1 MSKETSINNQLLL
14 FLDQLKYERRL
25 SPHTQLAYKKD
36 LSDWSTYIAG
46 EMGVDQLPEV
56 NASQIRS
63 WLASLRASG
72 ISSRSIV
79 RKISALKSF
88 YKFLLRKGVVEKNP
102 LVQISSP
109 KVSKSLPVFIREEEA
124 AQMGQTL
131 AIASEDWKG
140 FNARLLVTFFYYT
153 GMRLSELINLK
164 EEQLE
169 LSRSQLK
176 VLGKGNK
183 ERIIP
188 LHADLI
194 ALIKEYIQKKQ
205 DQLTSTEPYLLLTES
220 GKKLYP
226 RYAWQ
231 LVNQVLGAATTVQ
244 KKSPHVLRHSFAT
257 HLLNNGADLNAVKE
271 LLGHSSLAA
280 TQVYTHNTIEKLKE
294 VHRKAHPRR

>member
-1 MSKETSINNQLLL
+1 MSKETSIDNQLLL

-131 AIASEDWKG
+131 AIASEDWRG

>member
-36 LSDWSTYIAG
+36 LSDWSTYLAG

-140 FNARLLVTFFYYT
+140 FNARLLVTLFYYT

-194 ALIKEYIQKKQ
+194 TLIKEYIQKKQ

>member
-1 MSKETSINNQLLL
+1 MSNETSIDNQLLL

-36 LSDWSTYIAG
+36 LSDWSTYLAG
-46 EMGVDQLPEV
+46 EMGVDQLSEV

-109 KVSKSLPVFIREEEA
+109 KISKSLPVFIREEEA

-131 AIASEDWKG
+131 AITSEDWKG
-140 FNARLLVTFFYYT
+140 FNARLLVTLFYYT

-205 DQLTSTEPYLLLTES
+205 DQFASTESYLLLTES

>member
-1 MSKETSINNQLLL
+1 MSKETSIDNQLLL

-25 SPHTQLAYKKD
+25 SPHTQIAYKKD
-36 LSDWSTYIAG
+36 LSDWSTYLAG
-46 EMGVDQLPEV
+46 EMGVNQLPEV

-63 WLASLRASG
+63 WLASLKASG
-72 ISSRSIV
+72 ITARSIV

-88 YKFLLRKGVVEKNP
+88 YKFLLRKRVVEANP

-109 KVSKSLPVFIREEEA
+109 KISKSLPVFIREEEA

-140 FNARLLVTFFYYT
+140 FNTRLLVTLFYYT

-194 ALIKEYIQKKQ
+194 NLIKEYIQKKQ
-205 DQLTSTEPYLLLTES
+205 DQFSITEPYLLLTEK

-231 LVNQVLGAATTVQ
+231 LVNQVLGATTTVQ

>member
-1 MSKETSINNQLLL
+1 MSKETSIDNQLLL

-36 LSDWSTYIAG
+36 LSDWSTYLAG
-46 EMGVDQLPEV
+46 EMGVNQLPEV

-109 KVSKSLPVFIREEEA
+109 KISKSLPVFIREEEA

-140 FNARLLVTFFYYT
+140 FNARLLVTLFYYT

-205 DQLTSTEPYLLLTES
+205 DQFTSTESYLLLTES

-226 RYAWQ
+226 RYT
-231 LVNQVLGAATTVQ
+231 L
-244 KKSPHVLRHSFAT
+244 
-257 HLLNNGADLNAVKE
+257 
-271 LLGHSSLAA
+271 
-280 TQVYTHNTIEKLKE
+280 
-294 VHRKAHPRR
+294 

>member
-140 FNARLLVTFFYYT
+140 FNARLLVTLFYYT

-205 DQLTSTEPYLLLTES
+205 DQFTSTESYLLLTES

>member
-36 LSDWSTYIAG
+36 LSDWSTYLAG
-46 EMGVDQLPEV
+46 EMGVDQLSEV

-109 KVSKSLPVFIREEEA
+109 KISKSLPVFIREEEA

-131 AIASEDWKG
+131 AITSEDWKG
-140 FNARLLVTFFYYT
+140 FNARLLVTLFYYT

-205 DQLTSTEPYLLLTES
+205 DQFTSTESYLLLTES

>member
-140 FNARLLVTFFYYT
+140 FNARLLVTLFYYT

>member
-36 LSDWSTYIAG
+36 LSDWSTYLAG

-131 AIASEDWKG
+131 AIASEDWRG

-194 ALIKEYIQKKQ
+194 TLIKEYIQKKQ

>member
-1 MSKETSINNQLLL
+1 MSKETSIDNQLLL

-36 LSDWSTYIAG
+36 LSDWSTYLAG
-46 EMGVDQLPEV
+46 EMGVNQLSEV

-109 KVSKSLPVFIREEEA
+109 KISKSLPVFIREEEA
-124 AQMGQTL
+124 AQIGQTL

-140 FNARLLVTFFYYT
+140 FNARLLVTLFYYT

-205 DQLTSTEPYLLLTES
+205 DQFTSTEPYLLLTES

>member
-1 MSKETSINNQLLL
+1 MSKETSIDNQLLL

-36 LSDWSTYIAG
+36 LSDWSTYLAG
-46 EMGVDQLPEV
+46 EMGVNQLSEV

-109 KVSKSLPVFIREEEA
+109 KISKSLPVFIREEEA

-140 FNARLLVTFFYYT
+140 FNARLLVTLFYYT

-194 ALIKEYIQKKQ
+194 ALIKDYIQKKQ
-205 DQLTSTEPYLLLTES
+205 DQFTSTESYLLLTES

>member
-36 LSDWSTYIAG
+36 LSDWSTYLAG

-109 KVSKSLPVFIREEEA
+109 KISKSLPVFIREEEA

-140 FNARLLVTFFYYT
+140 FNARLLVTLFYYT

-194 ALIKEYIQKKQ
+194 TLIKEYIQKKQ

>member
-1 MSKETSINNQLLL
+1 MSKETSIDNQLLL

-36 LSDWSTYIAG
+36 LSDWSTYLAG
-46 EMGVDQLPEV
+46 EMGVDQLSEV

-109 KVSKSLPVFIREEEA
+109 KISKSLPVFIREEEA

-140 FNARLLVTFFYYT
+140 FNARLLVTLFYYT

-194 ALIKEYIQKKQ
+194 TLIKEYIQKKQ

>member
-36 LSDWSTYIAG
+36 LSDWSTYLAG

-124 AQMGQTL
+124 AP
-131 AIASEDWKG
+131 EDWRG

-194 ALIKEYIQKKQ
+194 TLIKEYIQKKQ
-205 DQLTSTEPYLLLTES
+205 YQLTSTEPYLLLTES

>member
-1 MSKETSINNQLLL
+1 MSKETSIDNQLLL

-36 LSDWSTYIAG
+36 LSDWSTYLAG

-140 FNARLLVTFFYYT
+140 FNARLLVTLFYYT

>member
-1 MSKETSINNQLLL
+1 MSKETSIDNQLLL

-36 LSDWSTYIAG
+36 LSDWSTYLAG

-194 ALIKEYIQKKQ
+194 TLIKEYIQKKQ

>member
-1 MSKETSINNQLLL
+1 MSKETSIDNQLLL

-36 LSDWSTYIAG
+36 LSDWSTYLAG
-46 EMGVDQLPEV
+46 EMGVNQLPEV

-109 KVSKSLPVFIREEEA
+109 KISKSLPVFIREEEA

-140 FNARLLVTFFYYT
+140 FNARLLVTLFYYT

-194 ALIKEYIQKKQ
+194 ALIKDYIQKKQ
-205 DQLTSTEPYLLLTES
+205 DQFTSTESYLLLTES

>member
-1 MSKETSINNQLLL
+1 MAKETKISGLLLL
-14 FLDQLKYERRL
+14 FQDQLKYERRL
-25 SPHTQLAYKKD
+25 SVHTQIAYEKD
-36 LSDWSTYIAG
+36 LSDWANYLVQEMTITDIAG
-46 EMGVDQLPEV
+46 VSATHV
-56 NASQIRS
+56 RS

-72 ISSRSIV
+72 ISPRSIV

-88 YKFLLRKGVVEKNP
+88 YKFLLRNGVVEVNP
-102 LVQISSP
+102 LSQLSSP
-109 KVSKSLPVFIREEEA
+109 KISKSLPVFIREEEA
-124 AQMGQTL
+124 AQMGKTL

-140 FNARLLVTFFYYT
+140 LNARLLVTLFYYT
-153 GMRLSELINLK
+153 GMRLNELINLK
-164 EEQLE
+164 EEQVE

-188 LHADLI
+188 IHGDLI
-194 ALIKEYIQKKQ
+194 ALIREYLKQKSEHFEVK
-205 DQLTSTEPYLLLTES
+205 SPYLLLTEK
-220 GKKLYP
+220 GNKLYP

-294 VHRKAHPRR
+294 VHRKAHPRS

>member
-36 LSDWSTYIAG
+36 LSDWSTYLAG

-140 FNARLLVTFFYYT
+140 FNARLLVTLFYYT

>member
-1 MSKETSINNQLLL
+1 MSNETSIDNQLLL

-36 LSDWSTYIAG
+36 LSDWSTYLAG
-46 EMGVDQLPEV
+46 EMGVDQLSEV

-109 KVSKSLPVFIREEEA
+109 KISKSLPVFIREEEA

-131 AIASEDWKG
+131 AITSEDWKG
-140 FNARLLVTFFYYT
+140 FNARLLVTLFYYT

-205 DQLTSTEPYLLLTES
+205 DQFTSTESYLLLTES

>member
-1 MSKETSINNQLLL
+1 MSKETSIDYQLLL

-36 LSDWSTYIAG
+36 LSDWSTYLAG
-46 EMGVDQLPEV
+46 EMGVNQLSEV

-109 KVSKSLPVFIREEEA
+109 KISKSLPVFIREEEA

-140 FNARLLVTFFYYT
+140 FNARLLVTLFYYT

-205 DQLTSTEPYLLLTES
+205 DQFTSTESYLLLTES

>member
-1 MSKETSINNQLLL
+1 
-14 FLDQLKYERRL
+14 
-25 SPHTQLAYKKD
+25 
-36 LSDWSTYIAG
+36 
-46 EMGVDQLPEV
+46 
-56 NASQIRS
+56 
-63 WLASLRASG
+63 
-72 ISSRSIV
+72 
-79 RKISALKSF
+79 
-88 YKFLLRKGVVEKNP
+88 
-102 LVQISSP
+102 
-109 KVSKSLPVFIREEEA
+109 
-124 AQMGQTL
+124 
-131 AIASEDWKG
+131 
-140 FNARLLVTFFYYT
+140 
-153 GMRLSELINLK
+153 MRLSELINLK

-205 DQLTSTEPYLLLTES
+205 DQFTSTESYLLLTES

>member
-1 MSKETSINNQLLL
+1 MSNETSIDNQLLL

-36 LSDWSTYIAG
+36 LSDWSTYLAA
-46 EMGVDQLPEV
+46 EMGVNQLSEV

-109 KVSKSLPVFIREEEA
+109 KISKSLPVFIREEEA

-140 FNARLLVTFFYYT
+140 FNARLLVTLFYYT

-205 DQLTSTEPYLLLTES
+205 DQFTSTESYLLLTES

>member
-36 LSDWSTYIAG
+36 LSDWSTYLAG
-46 EMGVDQLPEV
+46 EMGVNQLPEV

-109 KVSKSLPVFIREEEA
+109 KISKSLPVFIREEEA

-140 FNARLLVTFFYYT
+140 FNARLLVTLFYYT

-205 DQLTSTEPYLLLTES
+205 DQFTSTESYLLLTES

>member
-1 MSKETSINNQLLL
+1 MSKETSIDNQLLL

-36 LSDWSTYIAG
+36 LSDWSTYLAG

>member
-1 MSKETSINNQLLL
+1 
-14 FLDQLKYERRL
+14 LDQLKYERRL

-36 LSDWSTYIAG
+36 LSDWSTYLAG

-131 AIASEDWKG
+131 AIASEDWRG

-194 ALIKEYIQKKQ
+194 TLIKEYIQKKQ

>member
-1 MSKETSINNQLLL
+1 MSKETSIDNQLLL

-36 LSDWSTYIAG
+36 LSDWSTYLAG
-46 EMGVDQLPEV
+46 EMGVNQLPEV

-109 KVSKSLPVFIREEEA
+109 KISKSLPVFIREEEA

-140 FNARLLVTFFYYT
+140 FNARLLVTLFYYT

-188 LHADLI
+188 LHVDLI

-205 DQLTSTEPYLLLTES
+205 DQFTSTESYLLLTES

>member
-1 MSKETSINNQLLL
+1 MEGQLTVAAAITQ
-14 FLDQLKYERRL
+14 FLEHLKYERRL
-25 SPHTQLAYKKD
+25 SLHTQVAYEKD
-36 LSDWSTYIAG
+36 LQDWATYLSK
-46 EMGVDQLPEV
+46 EMAIEQLGEV
-56 NASQIRS
+56 NPGAIRS
-63 WLASLRASG
+63 WLASLRAVS
-72 ISSRSIV
+72 ISARSIV

-88 YKFLLRKGVVEKNP
+88 YKFLLRSNLVSVNP
-102 LVQISSP
+102 LLQISTP
-109 KVSKSLPVFIREEEA
+109 KISKSLPVFIREEEA
-124 AQMGQTL
+124 AQMGRSL
-131 AIASEDWKG
+131 AAATEDWKG
-140 FNARLLVTFFYYT
+140 YNAQLLVTLFYYT
-153 GMRLSELINLK
+153 GMRLSELIQLK

-169 LSRSQLK
+169 LHRSQLK

-194 ALIKEYIQKKQ
+194 KLVQGYIEQKRAQ
-205 DQLTSTEPYLLLTES
+205 FPGENQFFLVTEK
-220 GKKLYP
+220 GKKMYP
-226 RYAWQ
+226 RYAWK
-231 LVNQVLGAATTVQ
+231 LVNEVLGAATTVQ

>member
-1 MSKETSINNQLLL
+1 MSKETSIDNQLLL

-36 LSDWSTYIAG
+36 LSDWSTYLAG
-46 EMGVDQLPEV
+46 EMGVNQLPEV

-109 KVSKSLPVFIREEEA
+109 KISKSLPVFIREEEA

-140 FNARLLVTFFYYT
+140 FNARLLVTLFYYT

>member
-1 MSKETSINNQLLL
+1 MSKETSIDNQLLL

-36 LSDWSTYIAG
+36 LSDWSTYLAG
-46 EMGVDQLPEV
+46 EMGVNQLSEV

-109 KVSKSLPVFIREEEA
+109 KISKSLPVFIREEEA

-140 FNARLLVTFFYYT
+140 FNARLLVTLFYYT

-205 DQLTSTEPYLLLTES
+205 VQFTSTESYLLLTES